1 MDFESFKN
9 YCLGK
14 KGTTISFPFGEDVMV
29 LKVGSK
35 MFSCFNINEKP
46 LKVNLKCD
54 PGIAMDLRDW
64 YAAVTPGYHM
74 NKLHWNTVE
83 FDGSIPYKEIEKMID
98 DSYELVF
105 KSLKKSERE
114 STENS

>member
-9 YCLGK
+9 YCLSK
-14 KGTTISFPFGEDVMV
+14 KGTTASFPFGEGTIV

-54 PGIAMDLRDW
+54 PGIAMDLRDR
-64 YAAVTPGYHM
+64 YESVTPGYHM
-74 NKLHWNTVE
+74 NKLQITI
-83 FDGSIPYKEIEKMID
+83 FC
-98 DSYELVF
+98 
-105 KSLKKSERE
+105 
-114 STENS
+114 T